1 MANNVA
7 ITAGS
12 GTTVCTTDITS
23 FASYSSTGQI
33 PAGLLYC
40 SADTSTQ
47 PAPVTNANPL
57 PVSLQD
63 ASVAVTAASLPLPTG
78 AAADA
83 TLAKLT
89 VSPGT
94 ALGSNTQAMVG
105 GSVTTAAPTYTT
117 GNINPLSLATTGHL
131 RTIDSSSA
139 ADGGTQPTNFLGIA
153 GRTSTTMRPIAA
165 DFVSI
170 GKYAMAVSI
179 AGVNGATGQGVSA
192 TSIPVVIASDQSVIP
207 TSQDSATLY
216 AGTTALTPKFAAIAA
231 SSSGDNTVVAAVTG
245 KKIRVLGYRFSA
257 NGTVAAK
264 WRSSTAG
271 DISGLSY
278 LVQYASAGASFSPV
292 GHFET
297 TAGEGLVLNLDGAV
311 AVGGHVSYVEV

>member
-23 FASYSSTGQI
+23 FASYSSTGQV

-40 SADTSTQ
+40 SANTSTQ

-57 PVSLQD
+57 PVGIQGT
-63 ASVAVTAASLPLPTG
+63 AAVTQSGTWNVGTVTAVTGITNPVAAAQSGSWTVTANAGTGTLATSNASIGSTGSSVPTSATHIGAKLSTALQGLTCTQTSPGLYALHCDVRTFGGNIGQNIASL
-78 AAADA
+78 
-83 TLAKLT
+83 
-89 VSPGT
+89 S
-94 ALGSNTQAMVG
+94 M
-105 GSVTTAAPTYTT
+105 
-117 GNINPLSLATTGHL
+117 
-131 RTIDSSSA
+131 
-139 ADGGTQPTNFLGIA
+139 
-153 GRTSTTMRPIAA
+153 
-165 DFVSI
+165 
-170 GKYAMAVSI
+170 
-179 AGVNGATGQGVSA
+179 
-192 TSIPVVIASDQSVIP
+192 PVAIASDQSAIP
-207 TSQDSATLY
+207 ASLNSA
-216 AGTTALTPKFAAIAA
+216 AINNGTTALTPKFAAIAA
-231 SSSGDNTVVAAVTG
+231 SSSGNNTVVAAVTG